1 MFTPLLTYLRTSE
14 PLREPPETKALV
26 ARSRALR
33 KAEKAAK
40 RAAEKVAKA
49 QRNARFRSGV
59 VRRHGG
65 DGGLEG
71 AVRYED
77 HLPAYERVEGRG
89 ERVRGSMD
97 AVFEFALEAGEG
109 LPGYEEEG
117 LPAYEEVWV
126 R

>member
-1 MFTPLLTYLRTSE
+1 M
-14 PLREPPETKALV
+14 
-26 ARSRALR
+26 
-33 KAEKAAK
+33 
-40 RAAEKVAKA
+40 
-49 QRNARFRSGV
+49 
-59 VRRHGG
+59 
-65 DGGLEG
+65 
-71 AVRYED
+71 RYED

-97 AVFEFALEAGEG
+97 AVETGEG

>member
-1 MFTPLLTYLRTSE
+1 M
-14 PLREPPETKALV
+14 
-26 ARSRALR
+26 
-33 KAEKAAK
+33 
-40 RAAEKVAKA
+40 AKA
-49 QRNARFRSGV
+49 QRNARLRSGV

-97 AVFEFALEAGEG
+97 AVFEFAVEGGEG